1 MSNTIEILHH
11 FSCKSC
17 SGWWSIAAEQVMDPR
32 YWHCPWCGQNDYYE
46 VENGKSVMGRGVSPE
61 KH

>member
-1 MSNTIEILHH
+1 MATNIEILHH

-17 SGWWSIAAEQVMDPR
+17 SGWWSIAVETVMSSR
-32 YWHCPWCGQNDYYE
+32 QWYCPWCGHHDHYE
-46 VENGKSVMGRGVSPE
+46 VENGESIVGRGVPTK

>member
-1 MSNTIEILHH
+1 MASIEILHH

-17 SGWWSIAAEQVMDPR
+17 SGWWSIAVETVMSSR
-32 YWHCPWCGQNDYYE
+32 QWYCPWCGHHDYYE
-46 VENGKSVMGRGVSPE
+46 VNNGPDAMGGTVPPQ